1 MKTIL
6 VFFVIA
12 VVPFVSNAQ
21 KPPKNAKQIILTVD
35 STKSQEATVKEFVSY
50 LNDRSYEVENY
61 NKDLGLIT
69 TKGKDIKFWQLRL
82 SVFIQDN
89 KIKITG
95 TAFASMLGMEQ
106 SWPVE
111 NKGSLG
117 SVFVHTWR
125 ETNETALNF
134 PHSKIEY
141 R

>member
-1 MKTIL
+1 MKAFL
-6 VFFVIA
+6 FFFVVTIF
-12 VVPFVSNAQ
+12 PFVSNAQ

-35 STKSQEATVKEFVSY
+35 STKSQETTVKEFVSY
-50 LNDRSYEVENY
+50 LNDRSYEIDNY
-61 NKDLGLIT
+61 NKDLGLVT
-69 TKGKDIKFWQLRL
+69 TKGKEVKFWQLRL
-82 SVFIQDN
+82 SVFIENN

-95 TAFASMLGMEQ
+95 TAFTSMLGIE
-106 SWPVE
+106 SYWPVE

-134 PHSKIEY
+134 PHSMIEY